1 MPENLREAEM
11 IDVSELSEARWSVIS
26 FERCEADGL
35 TYEQAIEKRG
45 ELERQKIAGLCRV
58 FAVRISYRLSARYV

>member
-1 MPENLREAEM
+1 MPENLLEGEM
-11 IDVSELSEARWSVIS
+11 TDVSELSEARWSVIS

-45 ELERQKIAGLCRV
+45 ELERQKIAGLCIMTND
-58 FAVRISYRLSARYV
+58 AAARIKTNDM